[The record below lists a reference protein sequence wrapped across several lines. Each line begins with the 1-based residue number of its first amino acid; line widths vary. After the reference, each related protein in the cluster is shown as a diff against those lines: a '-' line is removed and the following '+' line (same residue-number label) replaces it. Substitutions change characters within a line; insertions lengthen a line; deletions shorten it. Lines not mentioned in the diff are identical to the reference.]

1 MLKKSV
7 LNGVAGMIALSVA
20 IVLGVTAT
28 NTDAN
33 AANFEGKRIQ
43 IIVPFNEGG
52 GTDSYSR
59 FLQQYMQK
67 YLPGNPKI
75 LVVNKPGAGGILGTN
90 YFHQRAKKD
99 GTWIMAV
106 STSVMANY
114 MLGDPRIKFD
124 LKEYIPIILSPR
136 SSIVYVRK
144 DLGLQNIKT
153 LKGRMEK
160 LRSFPVEQ
168 LVFGGKTPT
177 SAGLQYRLGLSLLG
191 VEVKSV
197 WGMKGNGPMALAFER
212 GEFVVNYDNSL
223 SFLNNR
229 QKFFKDTA
237 TAAIYTLGLV
247 DGNGNPKRDPTWPDV
262 PSYFEAYEALH
273 GKKPSGAGFE
283 AWLALMQMSSGM
295 NKSWNLPAGT
305 PKDIVEAWRTAAR
318 KMLKDPDFLK
328 KRDKILGKYPQTIG
342 DEAIAIRNTALTLSP
357 EARDYLGNYVKAR
370 YGINLGK

>member
-1 MLKKSV
+1 
-7 LNGVAGMIALSVA
+7 
-20 IVLGVTAT
+20 
-28 NTDAN
+28 
-33 AANFEGKRIQ
+33 
-43 IIVPFNEGG
+43 
-52 GTDSYSR
+52 
-59 FLQQYMQK
+59 
-67 YLPGNPKI
+67 
-75 LVVNKPGAGGILGTN
+75 
-90 YFHQRAKKD
+90 
-99 GTWIMAV
+99 
-106 STSVMANY
+106 

-124 LKEYIPIILSPR
+124 LKDYIPIILSPR
-136 SSIVYVRK
+136 SSLVYVRK

-153 LKGRMEK
+153 LKGKMQK
-160 LRSFPVEQ
+160 LRSTPVEH

-212 GEFVVNYDNSL
+212 GEFLINYDNSL

-229 QKFFKDTA
+229 QKLLEDGVA
-237 TAAIYTLGLV
+237 VPIYTLGIV
-247 DGNGNPKRDPTWPDV
+247 DGDGKP
-262 PSYFEAYEALH
+262 ALH
-273 GKKPSGAGFE
+273 GKKPSGPGFE

-328 KRDKILGKYPQTIG
+328 RRDKILGKYPQTIG
-342 DEAIAIRNTALTLSP
+342 DEAIAIRDTALTLSP
-357 EARDYLGNYVKAR
+357 KARGYLEQYVKVR

>member
-1 MLKKSV
+1 MFKKSV
-7 LNGVAGMIALSVA
+7 LNGAAGMIALSAA
-20 IVLGVTAT
+20 IVLGTTVAG
-28 NTDAN
+28 TDAQ

-67 YLPGNPKI
+67 YLPGNPRI
-75 LVVNKPGAGGILGTN
+75 LIVNKPGAGGILGTN
-90 YFHQRAKKD
+90 YFQQRATTD
-99 GTWIMAV
+99 GTWVMAV

-124 LKEYIPIILSPR
+124 LKDYIPIILSPR
-136 SSIVYVRK
+136 SSMVYVRK
-144 DLGLQNIKT
+144 DLGLQDIKT
-153 LKGRMEK
+153 LKGKVEK

-212 GEFVVNYDNSL
+212 GEFLVNYDNSL

-229 QKFFKDTA
+229 KKLLEDGTA
-237 TAAIYTLGLV
+237 VPLYTLGIV
-247 DGNGNPKRDPTWPDV
+247 DGNGNPQRDPTWPDT

-273 GKKPSGAGFE
+273 GKKPSGPGFE
-283 AWLALMQMSSGM
+283 AWLALMQMGSGM

-318 KMLKDPDFLK
+318 NMLKDPDFMK

-342 DEAIAIRNTALTLSP
+342 DEAIAIRDTALTLSP
-357 EARDYLGNYVKAR
+357 EARGYLENYVKAR
-370 YGINLGK
+370 YGVNLGK